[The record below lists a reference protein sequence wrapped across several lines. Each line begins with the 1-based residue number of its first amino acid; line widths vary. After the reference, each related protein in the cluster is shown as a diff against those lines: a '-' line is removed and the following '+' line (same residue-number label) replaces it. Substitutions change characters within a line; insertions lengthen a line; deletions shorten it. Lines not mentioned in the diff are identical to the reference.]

1 MREGESG
8 GERLRV
14 KHGEEDGHAMG
25 RDKGESV
32 GGCVSGV
39 KEGSSREGLGKP
51 SKVSFRDKV
60 IGAEKSKAFA
70 LVGSLSGD
78 GIATVTGKQGDSH
91 PPSVSFT
98 KEAKSCLAEP
108 YKEAIV
114 IKVLDKYYGYTALM
128 HKLRIVWRIK
138 GGFDLLDVEFGY
150 FLVKFDIAAN
160 REKVILGGPWLIDG
174 HYVAVKP
181 WDVDFR
187 PYEKSF
193 GSTLVWI
200 RVSGLPIWCYQE
212 QAMLRIASAIGIP
225 VKVDLAT
232 KLAER
237 GKYARACV
245 QINLELPVI
254 KHIIV
259 EGVTYEVEYE
269 SLQLICATCA
279 RYGHDKSLCM
289 EKESLEGNIN
299 FFGDGKNN
307 EAPTLVPHNN
317 HEIQKEA
324 ESEARDLGEKLG
336 VVKGKDVVT
345 ESLAPH
351 VPDGLVNEVCMD
363 DGEGWQQVL
372 RKKKFTMGQSSG
384 LKDQD
389 GKQNKFGSRRV
400 PKPNL
405 HGDGGKST
413 GIRMGK
419 QEKHEIAPSPSRRT
433 PARRGISLRKRPRP
447 SSLSGGFQAFF
458 FKEYWEIIGLDV
470 WKMVKQ
476 AFSSV
481 TLDPRMLETLLVLIP
496 KVESPYTMY
505 S

>member
-1 MREGESG
+1 M
-8 GERLRV
+8 
-14 KHGEEDGHAMG
+14 
-25 RDKGESV
+25 

-39 KEGSSREGLGKP
+39 KEGSSRKGLEKP

-78 GIATVTGKQGDSH
+78 GIATVTGKQGDSR

-114 IKVLDKYYGYTALM
+114 IKVLDKHYGYTALM

-138 GGFDLLDVEFGY
+138 GGFDLLDVGFGY
-150 FLVKFDIAAN
+150 FLVKFDIAAD

-187 PYEKSF
+187 PCEKSF

-259 EGVTYEVEYE
+259 EGVTHEIEYE

-289 EKESLEGNIN
+289 EKESLEGNGN
-299 FFGDGKNN
+299 SFGDEKNN

-317 HEIQKEA
+317 NEIQQEA
-324 ESEARDLGEKLG
+324 ESEARVLGENPRNLGEKLG

-351 VPDGLVNEVCMD
+351 VPDGLVNEACMD

-389 GKQNKFGSRRV
+389 GKQHKFGSRRV
-400 PKPNL
+400 PRPNL

-447 SSLSGGFQAFF
+447 SSLQNSPVDKNGGTTEETLVDGSMASAVSGG
-458 FKEYWEIIGLDV
+458 
-470 WKMVKQ
+470 
-476 AFSSV
+476 
-481 TLDPRMLETLLVLIP
+481 P
-496 KVESPYTMY
+496 KVAIIEDQSVPVPQDKPPIEVGD
-505 S
+505 SV